1 MYGPLFGTLGVTFS
15 MAFAA
20 AGAAY
25 GTAKAGTGIAM
36 MSMRRP
42 DMFMKGIIP
51 VVMAGVNAIYG
62 LVLSVII
69 SGRIQPGGKDY
80 TINDGFAH
88 CMAGLVCGLCSL
100 GGGYAV
106 GDSGYDGV
114 IALSQQP
121 KMFIGMILI
130 QAFASVLGLYGLI
143 VGLTLMAG

>member
-1 MYGPLFGTLGVTFS
+1 MTTMPNETLQIILKGEEAMYAPLFGSLGVTFS
-15 MAFAA
+15 MVFAA

-69 SGRIQPGGKDY
+69 SGRVEPAGGQY
-80 TINDGFAH
+80 HIYDGFAH
-88 CMAGLVCGLCSL
+88 FFAGLVCGLCSL

-106 GDSGYDGV
+106 GDSGKK
-114 IALSQQP
+114 S
-121 KMFIGMILI
+121 
-130 QAFASVLGLYGLI
+130 
-143 VGLTLMAG
+143 